1 MSSLLMLGSPFEVP
15 HHSLPYLRFIVLK
28 KSLKSRLLYWYG
40 TLALWKRNVGGR
52 GRKPQIFSYS
62 NHYFFQSLFSRF
74 SLLSVDFFC
83 CFLPNNQKI
92 FQKVFVGQI
101 VD

>member
-1 MSSLLMLGSPFEVP
+1 HFVLDIEKDQFNYSISTLLCVLFFRLKIPAIIHRVEYFELTMSSLLMLGSPFEVP

-62 NHYFFQSLFSRF
+62 
-74 SLLSVDFFC
+74 
-83 CFLPNNQKI
+83 
-92 FQKVFVGQI
+92 
-101 VD
+101 